1 MSKIEVP
8 ESGKIIAHGI
18 SSRVVILPGS
28 SPLIKLP
35 ILPKNKPGG
44 TRGATK
50 SVNEKNR
57 LIKLLSKNKFFL
69 KIQNKASAEITLT
82 VLRGKTFL
90 LAKLKKFQ
98 LDAEV
103 IRRIVEKNIT

>member
-1 MSKIEVP
+1 MSKSSVP
-8 ESGKIIAHGI
+8 ESGKIIAHGT

-69 KIQNKASAEITLT
+69 KIQKKASAERTPNSPPWKDIPPCQTE
-82 VLRGKTFL
+82 
-90 LAKLKKFQ
+90 KFQ
-98 LDAEV
+98 LDAEC
-103 IRRIVEKNIT
+103 NT